1 MTDYAGIVH
10 AGEIPDEVRERA
22 LQAVRHVAGGI
33 SGLRAVRH
41 PLGFLCFPIER
52 HHLGGV
58 CVHVWSPEL
67 PGAAPTTS
75 EIHAHSWDLVSFVL
89 HGELWNERVAIVD
102 GEASYRV
109 FEVHSDD
116 DDRDELRATP
126 RLVGC
131 RVLTRDLSPRGTT
144 YALEAGRF
152 HQTIATEA
160 TTIAVGMSHRGS
172 HDLTL
177 GPVDC
182 GTHVVQRKCC
192 DEQESVAAAR
202 IVADQLSILE
212 VEWT

>member
-1 MTDYAGIVH
+1 VTDYAGIVRS
-10 AGEIPDEVRERA
+10 GEIPDEVRERA
-22 LQAVRHVAGGI
+22 LQEMRRVADRT
-33 SGLRAVRH
+33 SALRAVRH

-52 HHLGGV
+52 HHLGGI

-75 EIHAHSWDLVSFVL
+75 EIHAHSWDLVSLVL

-116 DDRDELRATP
+116 DDRDELRATS

-131 RVLTRDLSPRGTT
+131 RVVTRDLSSRGST

-160 TTIAVGMSHRGS
+160 TTIAVGMSHRES

-182 GTHVVQRKCC
+182 GTHVVRRRQC
-192 DEQESVAAAR
+192 DQQASVAAAR
-202 IVADQLSILE
+202 IVTDQVRLR

>member
-1 MTDYAGIVH
+1 VTDYAGIVH
-10 AGEIPDEVRERA
+10 SGEIPDEVRERA
-22 LQAVRHVAGGI
+22 LQAVLHVAEGT
-33 SGLRAVRH
+33 SALRAVRH

-89 HGELWNERVAIVD
+89 HRELWNERVTIVD
-102 GEASYRV
+102 GESAYRV

-116 DDRDELRATP
+116 GDRDELRATS
-126 RLVGC
+126 RLIGC
-131 RVLTRDLSPRGTT
+131 RVLTRDLSPRGST

-160 TTIAVGMSHRGS
+160 TTIAVGISHREC
-172 HDLTL
+172 HDLRL

-182 GTHVVQRKCC
+182 GTHIVRRRQC
-192 DEQESVAAAR
+192 DQQASVAAAR
-202 IVADQLSILE
+202 IVTAQLSRLDG
-212 VEWT
+212 WA